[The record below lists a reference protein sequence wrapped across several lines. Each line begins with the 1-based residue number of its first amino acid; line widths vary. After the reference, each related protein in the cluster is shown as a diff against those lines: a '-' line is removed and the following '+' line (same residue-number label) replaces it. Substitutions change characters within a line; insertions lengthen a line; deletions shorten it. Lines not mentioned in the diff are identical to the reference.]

1 MGSNFELW
9 IIVGH
14 IITQFFTKMDSFLE
28 LPCCGWYKCLVMNPS
43 HHVVFSADSIMNTA
57 ARPQVIMETGLGSYL
72 TDRSGKTYL
81 DFIQGWAV
89 NCLGHCPPEII
100 MALESQATRLINPS
114 PGFYNQPMIDLAD
127 AIVAASCFD
136 HVFFCNSGA
145 EAWEATIKIARKY
158 FKDKGQPD
166 KWRGI
171 VMRGCFH
178 GRTFAGISAAMR
190 PYMVDGF
197 APLVEGFDIVE
208 PHDLA
213 ALEAA
218 ITPQTAYI
226 NLEPV
231 LGEGGLLA
239 LEDEYLRGVRALCDK
254 YDLLLVTDEVQC
266 GMGRTGK
273 LFAYEWA
280 GIEPDI
286 MALAKGLGCGF
297 PIGAY
302 VVGEKC
308 KDTLTPTTHGSTFGG
323 NPLACSV
330 ANAVLDVM
338 TDDGFLEHVLLM
350 GTRLDSG
357 LVKIV
362 QQFPQFL
369 EPVIRGRGL
378 MLAVQC
384 KEEGGNQKLS
394 DACFK
399 EKLFTIPAM
408 QNVLRIMPPL
418 TITAAEVDEVLLR
431 LSRSLAR

>member
-1 MGSNFELW
+1 M
-9 IIVGH
+9 
-14 IITQFFTKMDSFLE
+14 
-28 LPCCGWYKCLVMNPS
+28 
-43 HHVVFSADSIMNTA
+43 
-57 ARPQVIMETGLGSYL
+57 SYL
-72 TDRSGKTYL
+72 IPIYNRFPVNIVRGQGVYL
-81 DFIQGWAV
+81 YDDKDEAYIDGCAGYAV
-89 NCLGHCPPEII
+89 SNLGHLHPVLRE
-100 MALESQATRLINPS
+100 ALHKQVDTLWHASNAVHMPQQEV
-114 PGFYNQPMIDLAD
+114 LAER
-127 AIVAASCFD
+127 ICKLSFGKR
-136 HVFFCNSGA
+136 VFFCNSGA

-158 FKDKGQPD
+158 FKDKGQPE

-239 LEDEYLRGVRALCDK
+239 LQDEYLRGVRALCDK

-323 NPLACSV
+323 NPLACCV

-350 GTRLDSG
+350 GTRMQSG
-357 LVKIV
+357 LVKLA
-362 QQFPQFL
+362 QQFPHLL

-384 KEEGGNQKLS
+384 KAEGGNQKLS

-408 QNVLRIMPPL
+408 QNVLRVMPPL
-418 TITAAEVDEVLLR
+418 TITAAEVDEVLVRIERACQAL
-431 LSRSLAR
+431 